1 LRKTLAEDVVRVR
14 PDFPL
19 LQWYVNDFEFTEFG
33 RPKAPRAPIP
43 HEQLH
48 RRALRV
54 SGFYCLDAFAAHWV
68 EGG

>member
-1 LRKTLAEDVVRVR
+1 LRKTLAEDVVTVR

-19 LQWYVNDFEFTEFG
+19 LQWHVDDFESAEFG

-48 RRALRV
+48 RSALRA
-54 SGFYCLDAFAAHWV
+54 STFDCLDAFAAHWV